1 MQGTRLTAAYA
12 VINEEIETAIA
23 HLQAQKWARIQDLMR
38 SKGSKEK
45 YTSAFLQKKYEE
57 LLENPEP
64 KPKPVFATKDGDPA
78 PLAVIPTN
86 HREST
91 NSSRSSVVFPNYPES
106 TSSDN
111 PSEDEDDARAGMA
124 SRDSRA
130 KVVVRNGNVMLEDI
144 KDEDDVM
151 VIKDEDDVKQE
162 ELKDP
167 SILKTEKL

>member
-91 NSSRSSVVFPNYPES
+91 NSNRSSVVFPNYPES
-106 TSSDN
+106 TSSDT
-111 PSEDEDDARAGMA
+111 PSEDEEDARAGIA
-124 SRDSRA
+124 SRDSEA
-130 KVVVRNGNVMLEDI
+130 VLLEEI
-144 KDEDDVM
+144 KDEDDM
-151 VIKDEDDVKQE
+151 IVIKDEDEE